1 MPRMPISRQ
10 EAADRLNRLN
20 AVLTTEEQI
29 LMEEVCGKGTML
41 EEVAPV
47 VGLSYDEALESLK
60 LALGKMQLLEDAPR
74 GFA

>member
-20 AVLTTEEQI
+20 AVLTPAERI

-41 EEVAPV
+41 EEVAPL

-60 LALGKMQLLEDAPR
+60 LALGKMQLLEDAPQ